1 MLCHILTDVNSIIA
15 LITKLFKT
23 VLTINSWRVFFA
35 LNTFHF
41 LISEYL
47 EFLNIYIYF
56 YNTITIILNYFY
68 FYLFL
73 KRNSL
78 NERLIKNLQDYI
90 FYYGSQ
96 LIDIRNIEQY
106 I

>member
-1 MLCHILTDVNSIIA
+1 MIK
-15 LITKLFKT
+15 TKYET
-23 VLTINSWRVFFA
+23 NEYGC
-35 LNTFHF
+35 
-41 LISEYL
+41 LIS
-47 EFLNIYIYF
+47 FNHIFVFNGLNMI
-56 YNTITIILNYFY
+56 NIILNYFY